1 MSQPASIP
9 KLLLH
14 HAVETPDKVAFL
26 GPGWAVVRILLSIV
40 CRVGRTYGPTV
51 ILGKV
56 ANSPISG
63 RLIASSK
70 KEPGA

>member
-26 GPGWAVVRILLSIV
+26 GPGWAVVRIPSSLVWEEHMDRLSFLVKLL
-40 CRVGRTYGPTV
+40 
-51 ILGKV
+51 ILQFLADV
-56 ANSPISG
+56 
-63 RLIASSK
+63 
-70 KEPGA
+70 